1 MGRLILAGTCIASA
15 LLLAAAGATAAQA
28 STAPHATPRHSFVRH
43 TAVRYAASRDTATR
57 HAASR
62 DTATRDTT
70 VRDTTVRDTA
80 VRHAAERHGATR
92 HHRFRRWH
100 RSTAPSQ
107 CEIWART
114 HAFEYLKTAQ
124 RAADGAATL
133 IAERA
138 TVVCGGPDDW
148 HFVYGTATVT
158 SFVLGNAIIQVLAST
173 GAGIVF
179 KTIPTTRLVKY
190 LPHDEWTRT
199 FQVTG
204 PLDAITALEE
214 IYHP

>member
-43 TAVRYAASRDTATR
+43 TAVR

-62 DTATRDTT
+62 DTAIRHAASRGTAT
-70 VRDTTVRDTA
+70 RDTTVRDTA

>member
-43 TAVRYAASRDTATR
+43 TAVRHAASRDTAIR

-62 DTATRDTT
+62 DTAT
-70 VRDTTVRDTA
+70 RDTTVRDTA

>member
-28 STAPHATPRHSFVRH
+28 STAPHATLRHSFVRH
-43 TAVRYAASRDTATR
+43 TAVRHAASRDTAIR

-62 DTATRDTT
+62 DTAT
-70 VRDTTVRDTA
+70 RDTTVRDTA

>member
-1 MGRLILAGTCIASA
+1 MGRLILAGTSIASA
-15 LLLAAAGATAAQA
+15 LLLAAGSAA
-28 STAPHATPRHSFVRH
+28 
-43 TAVRYAASRDTATR
+43 AAS
-57 HAASR
+57 ASM
-62 DTATRDTT
+62 
-70 VRDTTVRDTA
+70 
-80 VRHAAERHGATR
+80 VRHAHTGTFH
-92 HHRFRRWH
+92 HHRHRRA
-100 RSTAPSQ
+100 APSQ

-124 RAADGAATL
+124 HAPDGAATL
-133 IAERA
+133 TAERA

-158 SFVLGNAIIQVLAST
+158 SFVQADASIQVLAST
-173 GAGIVF
+173 GAGIGF
-179 KTIPTTRLVKY
+179 RLIRTSRLVKY

-204 PLDAITALEE
+204 PPGAITALEE